1 VVRERKEPVRTGS
14 ASLPVPMLRAAVER
28 ELAVVSLRRAA
39 AEIGLSPNALR
50 NFVRGAQPRA
60 TTRLRLEHWVAGR
73 PAAAPGPSL
82 PAFVRLLEQVTPD
95 LPPRDASALGRD
107 VTQLLLD
114 VYRRRHLRPP
124 RWVREVARHYG
135 TPAD

>member
-1 VVRERKEPVRTGS
+1 MVRDRKEPVRTGPP
-14 ASLPVPMLRAAVER
+14 SLPVAALRTAVER

-39 AEIGLSPNALR
+39 GEIGLSPNALR
-50 NFVRGAQPRA
+50 NFVRGAEPRA
-60 TTRLRLEHWVAGR
+60 TTRARLERWVAGR
-73 PAAAPGPSL
+73 PGVPPGPSL
-82 PAFVRLLEQVTPD
+82 SAFVRLLEELTPD
-95 LPPRDASALGRD
+95 IPSRDATTLGRD

-114 VYRRRHLRPP
+114 VYHRRHLSPP

>member
-1 VVRERKEPVRTGS
+1 
-14 ASLPVPMLRAAVER
+14 
-28 ELAVVSLRRAA
+28 
-39 AEIGLSPNALR
+39 
-50 NFVRGAQPRA
+50 
-60 TTRLRLEHWVAGR
+60 VAGR

-82 PAFVRLLEQVTPD
+82 SAFVRLLEEVTPD